1 MSRGISRGEGRR
13 SSSGRG
19 PSSRGTPLV
28 ARLRAPR
35 SLPVVLLELLEPVVV
50 EAEVM
55 ADLVDDGV
63 ADQLLH
69 LFAAVAVL
77 LDGTLVD
84 RDGVREDAA
93 IEGVATGEVG
103 APVET
108 VEGVGRLDLHLGER
122 VVVGPVLDDD
132 RHV

>member
-13 SSSGRG
+13 SPSGRRTQLQG
-19 PSSRGTPLV
+19 GTPLV

-55 ADLVDDGV
+55 ADLVEDGV

-108 VEGVGRLDLHLGER
+108 VESVG
-122 VVVGPVLDDD
+122 
-132 RHV
+132 